1 MGGFLALFGT
11 VVIAGIVGYASERS
25 GFTHNGIIPSMII
38 CIGGAF
44 LFFFVTL
51 MFGIGF
57 RSPGVNAIVASV
69 GALIIV
75 PTHYRK

>member
-1 MGGFLALFGT
+1 MGFLALFGT
-11 VVIAGIVGYASERS
+11 VVIAGIIGYASEKT
-25 GFTHNGIIPSMII
+25 GYTHNGYIPSIII

-44 LFFFVTL
+44 LFFFITL

-69 GALIIV
+69 GALVIV

>member
-1 MGGFLALFGT
+1 MYFAIMGT

-25 GFTHNGIIPSMII
+25 GFTRNGVIPSMII

-44 LFFFVTL
+44 LFFFVGS
-51 MFGIGF
+51 MFRIGF
-57 RSPGVNAIVASV
+57 GSAGLNAIVASV
-69 GALIIV
+69 GALVIV

>member
-1 MGGFLALFGT
+1 MFPTLIGT
-11 VVIAGIVGYASERS
+11 VVIAGIVGYLSEKS
-25 GFTHNGIIPSMII
+25 GFTRNGILQSIII

-44 LFFFVTL
+44 LAYFLRL

-57 RSPGVNAIVASV
+57 GSSGVNAIVSSL

-75 PTHYRK
+75 PTHWRK

>member
-1 MGGFLALFGT
+1 MFPTLIGT
-11 VVIAGIVGYASERS
+11 VVIAGIVGYVSEKT
-25 GFTHNGIIPSMII
+25 GWTHNGILQSIII

-44 LFFFVTL
+44 LMYFVTL

-57 RSPGVNAIVASV
+57 RSPGVNAIFASI

-75 PTHYRK
+75 PFHWRK